1 MNQGMQRPPMNSGA
15 QQYPMPP
22 MNQFPQRPPMNQN
35 PQMPTM
41 NQPQQMPPM
50 GQGPRPYQMMQPNP
64 MNQPNQFPQRYPL
77 LYGTQQPQMRYGQQP
92 QMWSQSND
100 SMNMNRMTCT
110 MPSRFTTP
118 VSGDLSTY
126 PIAMAYVPMQQ
137 WSQTYPLSQGFSQG
151 TIFPELDLPFM
162 MGRCVR

>member
-1 MNQGMQRPPMNSGA
+1 
-15 QQYPMPP
+15 
-22 MNQFPQRPPMNQN
+22 MNQN
-35 PQMPTM
+35 PQMPPM

-50 GQGPRPYQMMQPNP
+50 GQGPRPYQMAQPNP
-64 MNQPNQFPQRYPL
+64 MNQPNQLPQRYPML
-77 LYGTQQPQMRYGQQP
+77 YGQQP

-100 SMNMNRMTCT
+100 SMNMSNMTCT

-118 VSGDLSTY
+118 VTGDLSTY

-137 WSQTYPLSQGFSQG
+137 WSQTYPLSQGFTQG

-162 MGRCVR
+162 MGRCAR

>member
-1 MNQGMQRPPMNSGA
+1 
-15 QQYPMPP
+15 
-22 MNQFPQRPPMNQN
+22 
-35 PQMPTM
+35 
-41 NQPQQMPPM
+41 
-50 GQGPRPYQMMQPNP
+50 
-64 MNQPNQFPQRYPL
+64 
-77 LYGTQQPQMRYGQQP
+77 
-92 QMWSQSND
+92 MWSQSND
-100 SMNMNRMTCT
+100 SMNTSNMTCT

-118 VSGDLSTY
+118 VTGDLSTY

>member
-22 MNQFPQRPPMNQN
+22 MNQFPQRLPMNQFPQRPPMNQN
-35 PQMPTM
+35 PQMPPM

-50 GQGPRPYQMMQPNP
+50 GQGPRPYQMMQPN
-64 MNQPNQFPQRYPL
+64 QLPQRYPML
-77 LYGTQQPQMRYGQQP
+77 YGQQP

-100 SMNMNRMTCT
+100 SMSNMTCT

-118 VSGDLSTY
+118 VTGDLSTY

>member
-35 PQMPTM
+35 PQMPPM
-41 NQPQQMPPM
+41 NQPQPMPPM

-64 MNQPNQFPQRYPL
+64 MNQPNQFPQRYPM

-100 SMNMNRMTCT
+100 SMNMSNMTCT

-118 VSGDLSTY
+118 VTGDLSTY

>member
-15 QQYPMPP
+15 QQYSVPP

-35 PQMPTM
+35 PQMP
-41 NQPQQMPPM
+41 PM
-50 GQGPRPYQMMQPNP
+50 SQGSRPYQMAQPNP
-64 MNQPNQFPQRYPL
+64 MNQPNQLPQRYPML
-77 LYGTQQPQMRYGQQP
+77 YGQQP

-100 SMNMNRMTCT
+100 SMSNMTCT

-118 VSGDLSTY
+118 VTGDLSTY